1 MYLLEEKWVEFEQI
15 KKFLEIF
22 KEVTIIMSGSS
33 YPTLSMTVPLYN
45 ILIDYVKDVIGDEN
59 EENQI
64 DDENNS
70 EEEEEEEEEEE
81 WSQVIKNAAK
91 KSKVKL
97 LEYYNKTGDTY
108 LIATILNSHLKLQY
122 YKDQK
127 WDNELISNI
136 YQK

>member
-1 MYLLEEKWVEFEQI
+1 
-15 KKFLEIF
+15 
-22 KEVTIIMSGSS
+22 MSGSS

-45 ILIDYVKDVIGDEN
+45 ILIDHVEDVIGIEN
-59 EENQI
+59 EEDQI

-70 EEEEEEEEEEE
+70 EKEEKEKEK

-108 LIATILNSHLKLQY
+108 LIATILNSRLKL
-122 YKDQK
+122 
-127 WDNELISNI
+127 
-136 YQK
+136 

>member
-1 MYLLEEKWVEFEQI
+1 
-15 KKFLEIF
+15 
-22 KEVTIIMSGSS
+22 MSRSS

-45 ILIDYVKDVIGDEN
+45 ILIDHVEDVIGDEN

-97 LEYYNKTGDTY
+97 LEYYNKTGNIY
-108 LIATILNSHLKLQY
+108 LIATILDSRLKLQY

>member
-1 MYLLEEKWVEFEQI
+1 
-15 KKFLEIF
+15 
-22 KEVTIIMSGSS
+22 MSGSF

-45 ILIDYVKDVIGDEN
+45 ILIDHVEDVIGDEN
-59 EENQI
+59 EEDQI

-70 EEEEEEEEEEE
+70 EEEEEE

-97 LEYYNKTGDTY
+97 LEYYNKTGDIY
-108 LIATILNSHLKLQY
+108 LIATILDPRLKLQY

>member
-1 MYLLEEKWVEFEQI
+1 
-15 KKFLEIF
+15 
-22 KEVTIIMSGSS
+22 MSGSS

-45 ILIDYVKDVIGDEN
+45 ILIDHVEDVIGDEN

-64 DDENNS
+64 DDKNNS
-70 EEEEEEEEEEE
+70 EEEKEEE

-108 LIATILNSHLKLQY
+108 LIATILNLRLKLQY

>member
-1 MYLLEEKWVEFEQI
+1 
-15 KKFLEIF
+15 
-22 KEVTIIMSGSS
+22 MSGCS

-45 ILIDYVKDVIGDEN
+45 ILIDHVEDVIGVEN
-59 EENQI
+59 EEDQI

-70 EEEEEEEEEEE
+70 KEEEEEEEEK

-97 LEYYNKTGDTY
+97 LEYYNKTGDIY
-108 LIATILNSHLKLQY
+108 LIATILDPRLKLQY

>member
-1 MYLLEEKWVEFEQI
+1 
-15 KKFLEIF
+15 
-22 KEVTIIMSGSS
+22 MSGSS

-45 ILIDYVKDVIGDEN
+45 ILIDHVEDVIGDEN

-70 EEEEEEEEEEE
+70 EEEEEEEEEE

-97 LEYYNKTGDTY
+97 LEYYNKTGDIY
-108 LIATILNSHLKLQY
+108 LIATILDSRLKLQY

>member
-1 MYLLEEKWVEFEQI
+1 
-15 KKFLEIF
+15 
-22 KEVTIIMSGSS
+22 MSGSS

-45 ILIDYVKDVIGDEN
+45 ILIDYVEDVISDEN
-59 EENQI
+59 EEDQI

-70 EEEEEEEEEEE
+70 EEKEEE
-81 WSQVIKNAAK
+81 WSQVIKNVAK

-97 LEYYNKTGDTY
+97 LEYYNKTGDIY
-108 LIATILNSHLKLQY
+108 LIATILDSRLKLQY

>member
-1 MYLLEEKWVEFEQI
+1 
-15 KKFLEIF
+15 
-22 KEVTIIMSGSS
+22 MSGSS

-45 ILIDYVKDVIGDEN
+45 ILIDHVEDVIGNEN

-70 EEEEEEEEEEE
+70 EEEEEEEE

-97 LEYYNKTGDTY
+97 LEYYNKTGDIY
-108 LIATILNSHLKLQY
+108 LIATILDSRLKLQY

>member
-1 MYLLEEKWVEFEQI
+1 
-15 KKFLEIF
+15 
-22 KEVTIIMSGSS
+22 MSGSH
-33 YPTLSMTVPLYN
+33 YPTLSLTVPLYN
-45 ILIDYVKDVIGDEN
+45 ILIDHVEDIIGVEN
-59 EENQI
+59 EEDQI

-70 EEEEEEEEEEE
+70 KEEEEEEEEK

-97 LEYYNKTGDTY
+97 LEYYNKTGNIY
-108 LIATILNSHLKLQY
+108 LIVTILDPHLKLQY
-122 YKDQK
+122 YKNQK